1 MRPSEDKLIEDVK
14 RASRP
19 ENLGMILVHNGIVRG
34 SSRSG
39 KTVEEMELDY
49 DEEKL
54 KEIVSEFENREGIE
68 AIKVWINRGRLKVG
82 DDIMVVVV
90 AGRFRTDVLP
100 TFEELISRIKKEV
113 VVEKEI
119 G

>member
-1 MRPSEDKLIEDVK
+1 MRPSVDKLIEDVK

-54 KEIVSEFENREGIE
+54 KKIVSEFESRDGIE
-68 AIKVWINRGRLKVG
+68 AIRVWINRGRLKVG

-100 TFEELISRIKKEV
+100 AFEELISRIKKEV

>member
-1 MRPSEDKLIEDVK
+1 MKPSVDALIEEVK
-14 RASRP
+14 KVSD
-19 ENLGMILVHNGIVRG
+19 LKKVGMILVHNGIVRG

-39 KTVEEMELDY
+39 KAVKEMELDY
-49 DEEKL
+49 DEKKL
-54 KEIVSEFENREGIE
+54 KEIVSEFESREGIE

-100 TFEELISRIKKEV
+100 VFEQLISRIKKEV
-113 VVEKEI
+113 VVETECS
-119 G
+119 